1 MPIKVLIKRRF
12 KEGHLKEIQNL
23 LKEARYDAMG
33 REGYISSE
41 TLWDLENPFRVVVA
55 SNWRNIADWNN
66 WGNSGLRKSIE
77 QKFDELLD
85 GETEYEIFEMGFY
98 PHDLHRQ

>member
-33 REGYISSE
+33 QEG
-41 TLWDLENPFRVVVA
+41 
-55 SNWRNIADWNN
+55 
-66 WGNSGLRKSIE
+66 
-77 QKFDELLD
+77 
-85 GETEYEIFEMGFY
+85 
-98 PHDLHRQ
+98 